1 MSYNYVNEIYELKER
16 VTELEVLA
24 GLHKPK
30 TPRPNTKDEW
40 KMFAIHWADGGWN
53 TLQWFD
59 TSEEAVNG
67 WYDFEEDAAF
77 YPYDERLVIRFKGRD
92 D

>member
-30 TPRPNTKDEW
+30 TPRPNTKSEYR
-40 KMFAIHWADGGWN
+40 MFAITWAQGGWKD
-53 TLQWFD
+53 LQWYD